1 MTEEKKSTKQ
11 YTTKAKQDIF
21 VAGFEKSMCNISS
34 ACSKVPIT
42 RKTFYTWMKK
52 NPAFKKRV
60 MEAYEKRKDF
70 GESKLMERINEGNV
84 TSLLFFLKTQAK
96 DRGYVERSELD
107 VEGRLEHGHDLLL
120 DAYKKRS
127 KEVAEYM
134 KESEEN
140 SESDEE

>member
-1 MTEEKKSTKQ
+1 MTEEKKTTKQ
-11 YTTKAKQDIF
+11 YTTKMKQDIF
-21 VAGFEKSMCNISS
+21 IAGFEKSMCNIS
-34 ACSKVPIT
+34 AGCKQVPIT
-42 RKTFYTWMKK
+42 RKTFYSWMKK
-52 NPAFKKRV
+52 NPAFKNRV

-84 TSLLFFLKTQAK
+84 ASLLFFLRTQAK

-127 KEVAEYM
+127 KEVSEFM
-134 KESEEN
+134 KESEEQDSN
-140 SESDEE
+140 DE